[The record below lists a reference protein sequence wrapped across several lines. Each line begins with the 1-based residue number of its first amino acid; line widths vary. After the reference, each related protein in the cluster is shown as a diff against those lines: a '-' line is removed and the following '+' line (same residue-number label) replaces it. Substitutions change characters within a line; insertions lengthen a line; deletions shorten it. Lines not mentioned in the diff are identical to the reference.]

1 MYLRKTLIT
10 IFFIAVSLFEAV
22 AQSAFAPFPK
32 AANPYWRTDVPKSM
46 CQDYIRLGNQYSG
59 KTWDKIPDEV
69 FAQFRTTG
77 NRTNYEDSC
86 FARRCQFACLVMAE
100 VMEYKGRFIK
110 DICNGLHYFID
121 KEPWW
126 GLPAHYP
133 EAKPDS
139 TIQPVDLFNAETSS
153 MLAWTLYMLSAEIDR
168 AESGLSER
176 ISHEI
181 DRRFLTPTL
190 TEKHGWM
197 RSVNNWNTW
206 IMSNF
211 IETCL
216 ICYPSDSK
224 HLAKALKI
232 NESCMRLFL
241 NGYPNDGGCE
251 EGVGYWDRAGASFFE
266 SLWMLRAAEPIIKDA
281 DNRMLLTSAE
291 LQKVAAMGRFIT
303 TMHIGNLSFVNF
315 SDAKVQN
322 VPNIN
327 ILFPYGEWLKD
338 SCTLASTD
346 TLMMHKWQDVG
357 TQMMQFAAYIANKYN
372 YYVKPSTLFLQSGN
386 WPTLGRELMLLSML
400 KHLSHTPVM
409 QPKTLDAWLANS
421 QIMVAS
427 NDSWLI
433 AAKGGN
439 NAESHNHNDVGSFV
453 IYRNGKPVVIDLGR
467 DTYTSQTFGPHRYE
481 MTNNRSLYHN
491 VPVVNGYEQ
500 KDGRQYEGINVDHTY
515 TDSASIML
523 VDIAKAYPVEAGV
536 RSWVRRLTLDR
547 MHNRIEI
554 TEHIIMNDNNEKSG
568 SGNVQQAK
576 ANSLQNDSISTD
588 ITLMCYGSPRSMQQG
603 RVALAD
609 GKTVLVYNPK
619 TVDVSWSK
627 LQMNDG
633 IMKTQWQDNVYRLV
647 MKSRLKSGIIR
658 YWFE

>member
-1 MYLRKTLIT
+1 
-10 IFFIAVSLFEAV
+10 
-22 AQSAFAPFPK
+22 
-32 AANPYWRTDVPKSM
+32 
-46 CQDYIRLGNQYSG
+46 
-59 KTWDKIPDEV
+59 
-69 FAQFRTTG
+69 
-77 NRTNYEDSC
+77 
-86 FARRCQFACLVMAE
+86 
-100 VMEYKGRFIK
+100 
-110 DICNGLHYFID
+110 
-121 KEPWW
+121 
-126 GLPAHYP
+126 
-133 EAKPDS
+133 
-139 TIQPVDLFNAETSS
+139 
-153 MLAWTLYMLSAEIDR
+153 
-168 AESGLSER
+168 
-176 ISHEI
+176 
-181 DRRFLTPTL
+181 
-190 TEKHGWM
+190 
-197 RSVNNWNTW
+197 
-206 IMSNF
+206 
-211 IETCL
+211 
-216 ICYPSDSK
+216 
-224 HLAKALKI
+224 
-232 NESCMRLFL
+232 
-241 NGYPNDGGCE
+241 
-251 EGVGYWDRAGASFFE
+251 
-266 SLWMLRAAEPIIKDA
+266 
-281 DNRMLLTSAE
+281 
-291 LQKVAAMGRFIT
+291 
-303 TMHIGNLSFVNF
+303 
-315 SDAKVQN
+315 
-322 VPNIN
+322 
-327 ILFPYGEWLKD
+327 
-338 SCTLASTD
+338 
-346 TLMMHKWQDVG
+346 
-357 TQMMQFAAYIANKYN
+357 
-372 YYVKPSTLFLQSGN
+372 
-386 WPTLGRELMLLSML
+386 
-400 KHLSHTPVM
+400 M

-453 IYRNGKPVVIDLGR
+453 IYRNGEPVVIDLGR

-554 TEHIIMNDNNEKSG
+554 TEHIIMNDNKEKSG

-576 ANSLQNDSISTD
+576 ANSLQNDSNSTD
-588 ITLMCYGSPRSMQQG
+588 ITLMCYGSPRSMRQG

-647 MKSRLKSGIIR
+647 MRSRLKSGIIR

>member
-1 MYLRKTLIT
+1 MYLRKALIT
-10 IFFIAVSLFEAV
+10 IFFIAFSLIEAV

-32 AANPYWRTDVPKSM
+32 ASSPYWRTEVPQSM
-46 CQDYIRLGNQYSG
+46 RQDYIRLGKQYRG
-59 KTWDKIPDEV
+59 KPWNKIPDEV

-100 VMEYKGRFIK
+100 VMEYKGTFLP
-110 DICNGLHYFID
+110 DICRGLHYFIE

-153 MLAWTLYMLSAEIDR
+153 MLAWTLYMLSDEIDQ
-168 AESGLSER
+168 AEGGLTER
-176 ISHEI
+176 LDHEI

-197 RSVNNWNTW
+197 HSVNNWNTW

-211 IETCL
+211 LETSL
-216 ICYPSDSK
+216 ICYPSSSK
-224 HLAKALKI
+224 YLAKALKI
-232 NESCMRLFL
+232 NEACMRLFL

-266 SLWMLRAAEPIIKDA
+266 SLWMLGAVKDA
-281 DNRMLLTSAE
+281 DNRMTLTAAE

-322 VPNIN
+322 VPNVN
-327 ILFPYGEWLKD
+327 ILYPYGYWLAHD
-338 SCTLASTD
+338 SIPAATDSSTVQKIR
-346 TLMMHKWQDVG
+346 TVG
-357 TQMMQFAAYIANKYN
+357 TQMMQFGAYVANRYN
-372 YYVKPSTLFLQSGN
+372 YFGKPSTLFLQSGN

-400 KHLSHTPVM
+400 KALGDTPAV
-409 QPKTLDAWLANS
+409 QPKTMDAWLANS

-453 IYRNGKPVVIDLGR
+453 LCRNGEPVVIDLGR

-500 KDGRQYEGINVDHTY
+500 KNGRQYEGINVDHTY

-523 VDIAKAYPVEAGV
+523 VDIAKAYPKEAGV
-536 RSWVRRLTLDR
+536 KSWVRRLTLDR
-547 MHNRIEI
+547 HFNRVEI
-554 TEHIIMNDNNEKSG
+554 TEHIIMNDNQG
-568 SGNVQQAK
+568 SN
-576 ANSLQNDSISTD
+576 STD
-588 ITLMCYGSPRSMQQG
+588 ITLMCYGSPRSVQKG
-603 RVALAD
+603 RVALA
-609 GKTVLVYNPK
+609 GGAVLVYNPE

-647 MKSRLKSGIIR
+647 MRSRLKSGIIR